1 MTARA
6 GRRPPWV
13 FIITLGVL
21 FLWTAVCVLESLAP
35 SALTQH
41 TKAAAAFRG
50 AIVAIAPQ
58 RWEFFTASPEK
69 PVLVAYRQD
78 SLDSLMELPQS
89 KAENLFGLSRTQR
102 AQGPELALLAPRIK
116 TWNKCD
122 SPGDPGACLSAARAS
137 SAQVVKNDA
146 AHKTLCGTVVL
157 AEVKPVPFAFR
168 AFGYG
173 SSSITQTATL
183 DLRCS

>member
-6 GRRPPWV
+6 DRRPPWV
-13 FIITLGVL
+13 FLITLVVL

-41 TKAAAAFRG
+41 TKVAAAFRG

-78 SLDSLMELPQS
+78 SLDSLMQLPQS

-102 AQGPELALLAPRIK
+102 AQGPELALLAPQVK
-116 TWNKCD
+116 TWVKCD
-122 SPGDPGACLSAARAS
+122 SPGDPGACLSVARES
-137 SAQVVKNDA
+137 SPQAVKNDA
-146 AHKTLCGTVVL
+146 AHQTLCGAVVL

-168 AFGYG
+168 GFGYE
-173 SSSITQTATL
+173 SSSITRTATL
-183 DLRCS
+183 DLTCS